1 MTKEVIRNSGIDI
14 IGSIN
19 WGTHFC
25 QLYHTKQDLADI
37 IISYLKAGLENNEF
51 CLSISSNPLESKK
64 EIKRSVPDLEI
75 YLEKR
80 QIEIIHYDDWYLK
93 KGFFDSQEILHG
105 LIEKLNKALDT
116 GYDGLRLSESIFSLD
131 EEYRDDFA
139 EYEKEIDRVIGN
151 YQIMALCTYP
161 LNRYNTDEIF
171 NIIINHQFSL
181 VKKEGKWAK
190 IKSFT

>member
-1 MTKEVIRNSGIDI
+1 MTKGIIRNSGIDI

-25 QLYHTKQDLADI
+25 QFYHTKQDLADI
-37 IISYLKAGLENNEF
+37 IIPYLKAGLENNEF
-51 CLSISSNPLESKK
+51 CLWISSNPLESKK
-64 EIKRSVPDLEI
+64 EFKKSVPDLEI

-80 QIEIIHYDDWYLK
+80 QIEVIHYDDWYLK

-105 LIEKLNKALDT
+105 LIEKLNKALDA
-116 GYDGLRLSESIFSLD
+116 GYDGLRLSEGIFSLD
-131 EEYRDDFA
+131 EEYRDDFV

-171 NIIINHQFSL
+171 DIIINHQFVL
-181 VKKEGKWAK
+181 VKKEGKWEK